1 MRVADVTHMRLALLV
16 LGAGMVA
23 PTAAVADPAAPV
35 TVAAAAEPEPV
46 TITSVVEPR
55 SPLTDRAY
63 GDKYSREA
71 GVSVGVMGARGLFAA
86 TISPQFGWFIA
97 DNIEVSTIV
106 SLTRI
111 EGGMDSST
119 VATAILEPSYHY
131 KIDSKTQMFAGM
143 GFGYAYLSDQGHG
156 ATYAIRGGFQFMLG
170 RRGIFAPTVSYEFR
184 TQDNKLVSNDLD
196 YIAAHNALRLNLGYT
211 SSF

>member
-1 MRVADVTHMRLALLV
+1 MRVADFTHMRLALALV
-16 LGAGMVA
+16 LA
-23 PTAAVADPAAPV
+23 PTIAAADPAPV

-46 TITSVVEPR
+46 TITSVVEPH
-55 SPLTDRAY
+55 SPVFDRAY
-63 GDKYSREA
+63 GDKYSREV
-71 GVSVGVMGARGLFAA
+71 GVSAGLMGARGLFAA

-111 EGGMDSST
+111 EAGMDSST
-119 VATAILEPSYHY
+119 AATAILEPSYHY
-131 KIDSKTQMFAGM
+131 KIDHKTQMFAGM
-143 GFGYAYLSDQGHG
+143 GFGYAYLSDAGHG
-156 ATYAIRGGFQFMLG
+156 ATYAVRGGFQFMLG

-184 TQDNKLVSNDLD
+184 TQDKKLVSNDLD